1 MNEPILHLAK
11 RAIKRPEDL
20 RASEIKRMAQWVEL
34 AYRERERETGAI
46 NGTRGFT
53 RESSDRLEIGKHL

>member
-11 RAIKRPEDL
+11 RAIKAPEDL

-34 AYRERERETGAI
+34 AYRERERETMRIGS
-46 NGTRGFT
+46 NFT
-53 RESSDRLEIGKHL
+53 RASSDRLEIGKHL